1 LIKPLPFNVSENEP
15 GAIVLGLTDVSTG
28 TGFSSVTPLFPIFVL
43 SAALVAVTVIV
54 FGVGRFIGAVYNP
67 VASIVPVVAFPP
79 GTALID
85 QTMLVFAFP
94 VTAAANVCVA
104 PARTAAVAGVTVTTT
119 PVFSGGIVGDEPPLL
134 LPTPAQPA
142 TSKTNITAAAIQR
155 CFTDLSPIVDSLFE
169 ARASKTR
176 QCRVPIRV
184 DGQKLHLNWY

>member
-1 LIKPLPFNVSENEP
+1 
-15 GAIVLGLTDVSTG
+15 
-28 TGFSSVTPLFPIFVL
+28 VTPLFPIFVL

-85 QTMLVFAFP
+85 HTTLVFAFP

-119 PVFSGGIVGDEPPLL
+119 PAFSGGIVGDEPPLL